1 MTPGRGWRLPVRLL
15 GIPVSLDPTF
25 ALVLPLFAWLIAN
38 QVGAFA
44 TLLEPLGIV
53 LDVDVLTR
61 GATPYLL
68 GLLAAL
74 GLFASVVV
82 HELGH
87 ALTARIYGVRTR
99 MITLWFLG
107 GVAQLDD
114 MPRSRGAEAVVAI
127 AGPIVSGA
135 LSLGFALVLRTL
147 GLQGGA
153 AFVVAYLAL
162 TNAALAIFNLLPA
175 LPLDGGRVLRSLLA
189 IAMDRERATVIA
201 GSVSRLVAILLGVYG
216 ILTLQLFLVIV
227 AFFVF
232 NAGQAEVYA
241 ERARRAFEGR
251 TVADAMTLD
260 PVTVDLDMPIDR
272 FRQLRSF
279 KPHPCYPVVDA
290 RGEIAGLARIDD
302 AEGAEAD
309 EPLAAIVKPAALA
322 GPGDDLHH
330 AVQRLARDDLG
341 RLVVVDGARRVV
353 GILSRSDV
361 VRMLREEGAAP

>member
-1 MTPGRGWRLPVRLL
+1 MTPGRGWRLPIRLL
-15 GIPVSLDPTF
+15 GIPVWLDPTF

-38 QVGAFA
+38 QVRAFA
-44 TLLEPLGIV
+44 TLLAPLGVV
-53 LDVDVLTR
+53 LDVDVLTA

-68 GLLAAL
+68 GLTAAV

-87 ALTARIYGVRTR
+87 AMAARAYGVRTK

-107 GVAQLDD
+107 GVAQLED
-114 MPRSRGAEAVVAI
+114 MPRARGAEAVVAI
-127 AGPIVSGA
+127 VGPIVSA
-135 LSLGFALVLRTL
+135 LLSLAFATSLRVL

-162 TNAALAIFNLLPA
+162 MNAGLAIFNLLPA

-189 IAMDRERATVIA
+189 IAIDRERATVIA
-201 GSVSRLVAILLGVYG
+201 GTISRVVAVLLGVYG
-216 ILTLQLFLVIV
+216 ILTFQLFLVII

-232 NAGQAEVYA
+232 NAGQAEVAA

-251 TVADAMTLD
+251 SVVDVMTHD
-260 PVTVDLDMPIDR
+260 PVTVDLDMPVSQ

-290 RGEIAGLARIDD
+290 AGVLAGLARLDD
-302 AEGAEAD
+302 AEQAEPDAT
-309 EPLAAIVKPAALA
+309 LAAIVKPADSAR
-322 GPGDDLHH
+322 PGDDLQK
-330 AVQRLARDDLG
+330 AVQRLAGGGSG
-341 RLVVVDGARRVV
+341 RLVVVDRDRRVI
-353 GILSRSDV
+353 GILSRTDV
-361 VRMLREEGAAP
+361 VRVLKEETSAS